1 MAWDEEEDTTTYRVL
16 LTEESKSYSFLP
28 DTQRLPAGWKDAGFR
43 GQKDECLKYIQR
55 VWTEM
60 RLLDL
65 REIEERVRLP

>member
-16 LTEESKSYSFLP
+16 LAEESKAYSFLP
-28 DTQRLPAGWKDAGFR
+28 DNLRLPAGWKDAGFR
-43 GQKDECLKYIQR
+43 GGKDECLKYIQR

-65 REIEERVRLP
+65 REIEERIRLP